1 MPAFPLTHSPRREV
15 VSGAGSHEGGP
26 PHGFWGHVTL
36 ITQSTVRDGG
46 VVDAVVPCGT
56 SALMTQTTLRNG
68 GVVDA
73 VVPCGL

>member
-26 PHGFWGHVTL
+26 TPRLLGHVTL
-36 ITQSTVRDGG
+36 ITQSTLRNGG

-56 SALMTQTTLRNG
+56 CALMTQTTLRNG